1 MQKRTY
7 TLQQFLRSDW
17 VHPGMWLFAV
27 IMLVVA
33 PVLILRNMVF
43 GRPADTTAN
52 FFPDIPWDED
62 EEAV

>member
-1 MQKRTY
+1 
-7 TLQQFLRSDW
+7 
-17 VHPGMWLFAV
+17 MWLFAV

-62 EEAV
+62 EEGV